1 MRTRSSSTTDPKSVV
16 LQSNS
21 ATEITAV
28 GVSIALLLVLS
39 TILIVIISL
48 LVWSYKRRSAK
59 QSLLD
64 DSSYST
70 LSRGSGQ
77 QIQPQS
83 IQHNSA
89 QLYDQI
95 HLSPSTG
102 QTEFIPKS
110 ESANTNN
117 PSQTSQNSNP
127 TYSTADDNRAEHSSA
142 FSAAIRATTSQL
154 PSQKKHE
161 STSEQPT
168 YAAVDKSKKK
178 KITKQTKKEDPN
190 CKSAEKG
197 PPASPY
203 RHVVPSASMQE
214 KKGTAKKQESY
225 CPSHTIDEL
234 YTAVKKNP
242 KGNEPKDE
250 EETPPIPPHT
260 IEELCT
266 AVEKSPKG
274 IADANKE
281 ASSQTVLQNTSEDL
295 YTEVTKKLKDSST
308 ESDDT
313 EAAPP
318 IPPHTVE
325 ELYTAIMKKPKGN
338 TEDKEETP
346 PIPPYTVDEN

>member
-1 MRTRSSSTTDPKSVV
+1 MRTTSSSTTDPKSVV

-39 TILIVIISL
+39 IILIVIVSL

-59 QSLLD
+59 QNLLA

-77 QIQPQS
+77 QIQPLS

-89 QLYDQI
+89 ELYDQI

-102 QTEFIPKS
+102 QTEYISKC

-117 PSQTSQNSNP
+117 PSQTSKNSNP
-127 TYSTADDNRAEHSSA
+127 TYSTTGDNRAEHSSDL
-142 FSAAIRATTSQL
+142 SAAIQATTSQL
-154 PSQKKHE
+154 PSQRTHE

-168 YAAVDKSKKK
+168 YAVVDKSKKK
-178 KITKQTKKEDPN
+178 KQTKKEDP
-190 CKSAEKG
+190 KSKSVEKG
-197 PPASPY
+197 PPVSPC
-203 RHVVPSASMQE
+203 RHVVPSASMQGR
-214 KKGTAKKQESY
+214 KGTVKKQESY
-225 CPSHTIDEL
+225 CPSHTIKEL

-250 EETPPIPPHT
+250 EETPSIPPHT
-260 IEELCT
+260 IEELYT
-266 AVEKSPKG
+266 AVEKMPKG
-274 IADANKE
+274 TADANKE
-281 ASSQTVLQNTSEDL
+281 APSQTVLQNTAEYL
-295 YTEVTKKLKDSST
+295 YTEVTKKPKDNST

-325 ELYTAIMKKPKGN
+325 ELYTAVMKKPKGN
-338 TEDKEETP
+338 TEDNLAP
-346 PIPPYTVDEN
+346 LIPPYTVEEN